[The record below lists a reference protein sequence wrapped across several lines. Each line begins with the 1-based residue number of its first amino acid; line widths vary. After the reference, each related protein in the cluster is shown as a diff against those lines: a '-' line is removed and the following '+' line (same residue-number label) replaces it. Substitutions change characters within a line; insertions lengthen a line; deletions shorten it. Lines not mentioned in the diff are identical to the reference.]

1 MTTKTKMSNLESYQ
15 ELSIQI
21 ACLSMKIDKVL
32 ELLNKPE
39 EGVEFSTTAIGDK
52 QLSYEDWEVEY
63 K

>member
-39 EGVEFSTTAIGDK
+39 VAPEEVESVVSLK
-52 QLSYEDWEVEY
+52 ELSYEAWEIEF